1 VVAGIVAAVPA
12 GCCCPARQRNRLRWS
27 NFCYCRLC
35 LRTDLSGQIETFA
48 AATLCCLPVAPTH
61 RETALV
67 RCPEAPCSGPGR
79 SGGQQSA
86 PAGAVTSHRYAPR
99 AVALRR
105 SSAPDRRSSLL
116 AAPRLGWWPRCLR
129 VSASQ
134 VRRRCHSGRH
144 GRRRVAGRS
153 LSALISL
160 RNGRRGERD
169 VALHRAARCS
179 AAVCLLLAD
188 CSPVALCHPQV
199 GHHGGCSEDRRHRVC
214 SHVPSTQIGG
224 HARDLGASVA
234 LVCTRWVP
242 VLGPAA
248 HA

>member
-1 VVAGIVAAVPA
+1 MPASRAAAPRDRAGPLPWPPAQWTRPVRRAAECSCRCSN
-12 GCCCPARQRNRLRWS
+12 GLR
-27 NFCYCRLC
+27 
-35 LRTDLSGQIETFA
+35 FA
-48 AATLCCLPVAPTH
+48 A
-61 RETALV
+61 
-67 RCPEAPCSGPGR
+67 
-79 SGGQQSA
+79 
-86 PAGAVTSHRYAPR
+86 R

-116 AAPRLGWWPRCLR
+116 AAPRLGWRPRCLR

-144 GRRRVAGRS
+144 GRRRVAGHS

-160 RNGRRGERD
+160 RNCRRGERD
-169 VALHRAARCS
+169 VALRRAARCS

-199 GHHGGCSEDRRHRVC
+199 SRPRRPQRGLETQGLLPRSFGSDRRATPVY
-214 SHVPSTQIGG
+214 T
-224 HARDLGASVA
+224 SVV
-234 LVCTRWVP
+234 LVCTRWVL

>member
-1 VVAGIVAAVPA
+1 MVT
-12 GCCCPARQRNRLRWS
+12 
-27 NFCYCRLC
+27 
-35 LRTDLSGQIETFA
+35 TDLSGQSETFGRGPR
-48 AATLCCLPVAPTH
+48 CSLPVAPTH

-67 RCPEAPCSGPGR
+67 QRPDAPRSAPGR

-116 AAPRLGWWPRCLR
+116 AAPRLGWRPRCLR

-160 RNGRRGERD
+160 RNGWRGEHD
-169 VALHRAARCS
+169 VALRRAARCS

-199 GHHGGCSEDRRHRVC
+199 SRPRRPQRGLETQGLLPRSFGSDRRAT
-214 SHVPSTQIGG
+214 P
-224 HARDLGASVA
+224 DLGASVVP
-234 LVCTRWVP
+234 VCTRWVP

>member
-1 VVAGIVAAVPA
+1 LQPA
-12 GCCCPARQRNRLRWS
+12 SR
-27 NFCYCRLC
+27 
-35 LRTDLSGQIETFA
+35 
-48 AATLCCLPVAPTH
+48 
-61 RETALV
+61 
-67 RCPEAPCSGPGR
+67 
-79 SGGQQSA
+79 
-86 PAGAVTSHRYAPR
+86 AGAPRDRAGATPWGPTQCTRPVRRAAECSCGCSNGLRFTPR

-116 AAPRLGWWPRCLR
+116 AAPRLGCRPRCLR

-144 GRRRVAGRS
+144 GWRRVAGHS
-153 LSALISL
+153 LSVLISL

-169 VALHRAARCS
+169 VALRRAARCS

-199 GHHGGCSEDRRHRVC
+199 GHHGGCSSEDRRHRVC
-214 SHVPSTQIGG
+214 SHVPSTQTGG
-224 HARDLGASVA
+224 YARDLGASVA
-234 LVCTRWVP
+234 PVCTWWVP
-242 VLGPAA
+242 VIGPDA